1 MATLESA
8 FNPTYSENAS
18 ILTGNPNRVTVEVED
33 TIDRDF
39 WSDLLCELCPEK
51 EFHFDPY
58 HTILNMD
65 GVSERT
71 GKGKSQI
78 INASPGFNAWH
89 IGCVDSDYDWIL
101 SDYTE
106 AGKAIRNSRYLLQTY
121 AYSVENLMCLSTT
134 LNKFCLDAT
143 EETSTFDFVDYFNRL
158 SKIVYPLL
166 VWSTYLYGK
175 KDQSFTPAAWR
186 EVLVNTEKDAEVSL
200 IHIETKAKAK
210 MVEFNKNY
218 ASEIKDKKK
227 FESSHISQKD
237 ITDEDAYLYV
247 RGHELFDSIVNSVLG
262 PIIINLRNQHREIL
276 KVSNK
281 GKESCKTALRDY
293 QEKVRPVKALLSKNY
308 RYKNNSNIYD
318 MIKKDVLQIWEHPTM
333 A

>member
-106 AGKAIRNSRYLLQTY
+106 
-121 AYSVENLMCLSTT
+121 NLMCPSTT

-210 MVEFNKNY
+210 MVEFNTNY

-227 FESSHISQKD
+227 F
-237 ITDEDAYLYV
+237 
-247 RGHELFDSIVNSVLG
+247 RNIV
-262 PIIINLRNQHREIL
+262 
-276 KVSNK
+276 
-281 GKESCKTALRDY
+281 
-293 QEKVRPVKALLSKNY
+293 
-308 RYKNNSNIYD
+308 
-318 MIKKDVLQIWEHPTM
+318 
-333 A
+333 